1 MEIVKV
7 EENKNEFI
15 QEASKYLESLGCNV
29 SESHKHQFI
38 NICRSFGLNPFLR
51 EIYAVPYGN
60 NFNIIVG
67 YEVYLK
73 RAESSGRLSGWKAW
87 CENKGGERRNYAQG
101 LECTLLS
108 RSVFQRIHKR

>member
-38 NICRSFGLNPFLR
+38 NI
-51 EIYAVPYGN
+51 
-60 NFNIIVG
+60 
-67 YEVYLK
+67 
-73 RAESSGRLSGWKAW
+73 
-87 CENKGGERRNYAQG
+87 
-101 LECTLLS
+101 
-108 RSVFQRIHKR
+108 

>member
-73 RAESSGRLSGWKAW
+73 RAEASGRFRWLESLVRKQG
-87 CENKGGERRNYAQG
+87 RRA
-101 LECTLLS
+101 
-108 RSVFQRIHKR
+108 